1 MKEIEMITINK
12 LKKYE
17 LNIFEAEDDDV
28 PNYRK
33 IRRNEREIEKLIKRY
48 SDEEI
53 NELLRLVKWTNDN
66 CVETLEQN
74 GWIVHRRIKIG
85 GKQ

>member
-1 MKEIEMITINK
+1 MKEIELITINK

-53 NELLRLVKWTNDN
+53 NELLRLVRWTNNN
-66 CVETLEQN
+66 CVEALERN
-74 GWIVHRRIKIG
+74 GWIVHRKF
-85 GKQ
+85 

>member
-12 LKKYE
+12 LKKY
-17 LNIFEAEDDDV
+17 LFNIFEAEDDDF
-28 PNYRK
+28 PNYLK
-33 IRRNEREIEKLIKRY
+33 IRQNEREIQKLLKDYSIEEKRELIM
-48 SDEEI
+48 
-53 NELLRLVKWTNDN
+53 LVRWTDDN
-66 CVETLEQN
+66 CAEHLEEN